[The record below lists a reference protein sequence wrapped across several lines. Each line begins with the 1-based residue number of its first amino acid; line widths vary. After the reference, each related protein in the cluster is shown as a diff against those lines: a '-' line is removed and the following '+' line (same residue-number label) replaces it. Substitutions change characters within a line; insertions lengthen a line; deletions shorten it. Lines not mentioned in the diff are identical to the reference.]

1 MGGAIPTGVTITPDM
16 FIHIGLNEVLFLLA
30 LGFFG
35 GMLSGFIGSGGAFVL
50 TPGMMSIGVPGP
62 VAVASN
68 MCHKFPKA
76 MIGAWRRKKVGHLDV
91 KLAALFALS
100 SIAGVQVGI
109 QIQKLILEMLG
120 PTGTNLYVSVAFL
133 IILPTVGGLCFRDV
147 FKSRKYGIED
157 VEPGFAKKLEQKFR
171 IPPMIYFKT
180 ARRTQSLWITI
191 PCGFATGFLAAT
203 IAVGGFIGVPSM
215 IYIIGAPGFVA
226 SGTELGVAF
235 VMGSTGAWTWAY
247 LLGAV
252 DFRLTALILAASLIG
267 VQVGAVGT
275 TYVRQ
280 YMIKLAM
287 GVVMYIVVLSR
298 ACAVPGYLADLGW
311 ISIDPGLRATFDS
324 LVYPLM
330 ILAMVAVTPIIV
342 VPMLKV
348 RSRLAKLGVLADA
361 LSVTGTHGKVVPK
374 ALLFGAITAANYYLL
389 LRDPAAWPLFVT
401 QIPHVDIAMRIALST
416 AIVGLA
422 IYWSVIHGQFAHNFL
437 DLIKITSLRDDL
449 AKRISSEGY
458 EGIESWASDIRAS
471 SGSMSSSSVSR

>member
-16 FIHIGLNEVLFLLA
+16 FIAIGPEQAIYLIF

-50 TPGMMSIGVPGP
+50 TPGMMAIGAPGA

-68 MCHKFPKA
+68 MCHKFPNA
-76 MIGAWRRKKVGHLDV
+76 MIGAWRRAKVGHLDV
-91 KLAALFALS
+91 KLAVLFAVS
-100 SIAGVQVGI
+100 SILGVQIGI
-109 QIQKLILEMLG
+109 QLQKLILEVLG
-120 PTGTNLYVSVAFL
+120 VAGTNLYVSMAFL

-147 FKSRKYGIED
+147 FKARKYGID
-157 VEPGFAKKLEQKFR
+157 DTEPTFAKKLEQKFR
-171 IPPMIYFKT
+171 IPPMIHFKT
-180 ARRTQSLWITI
+180 ARRTQSLWLTI

-215 IYIIGAPGFVA
+215 IYIIGGPGFVA

-267 VQVGAVGT
+267 VQIGAVGT

-280 YMIKLAM
+280 YMVKLAM

-298 ACAVPGYLADLGW
+298 ACAVPGYLAELGW
-311 ISIDPGLRATFDS
+311 ISIDSGLRATFDS

-348 RSRLAKLGVLADA
+348 RSRLAKLGVLKDA
-361 LSVTGTHGKVVPK
+361 LSVTSHSGKAVPK
-374 ALLFGAITAANYYLL
+374 LLLFGAITAANYFLL
-389 LRDPAAWPLFVT
+389 LRDPKAWPQFIT
-401 QIPHVDIAMRIALST
+401 QIPHLDLTMRIGMAT
-416 AIVGLA
+416 AVIGLA
-422 IYWSVIHGQFAHNFL
+422 IYWSIVHGEFAHNFL
-437 DLIKITSLRDDL
+437 DLVKITSLKDEV
-449 AKRISSEGY
+449 AKRISAEGY
-458 EGIESWASDIRAS
+458 EGVDAWASSVKAS
-471 SGSMSSSSVSR
+471 AGSASK